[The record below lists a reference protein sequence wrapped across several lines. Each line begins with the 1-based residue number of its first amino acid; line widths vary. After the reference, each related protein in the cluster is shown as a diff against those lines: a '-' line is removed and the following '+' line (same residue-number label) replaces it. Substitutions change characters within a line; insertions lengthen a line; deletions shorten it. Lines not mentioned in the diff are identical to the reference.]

1 MGAVYL
7 FFQLISRKTNLLRV
21 DHHHMIAA
29 IEVGSEVGL
38 ILPNQDARY
47 PRGYAAQNL
56 ARRIY
61 HKPLGTLRQR
71 CRLAALWH
79 IFPPSLYQHPPA
91 SDQPNPPSI

>member
-21 DHHHMIAA
+21 DDHHMIAA

-38 ILPNQDARY
+38 ILPNQDACY

-56 ARRIY
+56 ARGID
-61 HKPLGTLRQR
+61 HKPLRTLRQR
-71 CRLAALWH
+71 FRLAALWNICPH
-79 IFPPSLYQHPPA
+79 SLYQHLTYR
-91 SDQPNPPSI
+91 DKRKQ